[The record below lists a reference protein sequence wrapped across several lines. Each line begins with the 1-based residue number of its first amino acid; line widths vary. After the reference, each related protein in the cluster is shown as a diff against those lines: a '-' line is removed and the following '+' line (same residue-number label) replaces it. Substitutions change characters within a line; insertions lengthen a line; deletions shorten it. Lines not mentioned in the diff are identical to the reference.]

1 MSLNA
6 YLSHAALAKARQQA
20 RKTPQE
26 PAQAAD
32 QGQPLTQAA
41 KAPQRPA
48 KPARK
53 AKAA

>member
-6 YLSHAALAKARQQA
+6 YLSHAVLAKQRQQA
-20 RKTPQE
+20 RKPPQE
-26 PAQAAD
+26 AAQAAD
-32 QGQPLTQAA
+32 QGRPLTQAE

-48 KPARK
+48 KTVRK